1 MKRKI
6 IVFFSILFTINSLFA
21 QTKDFRSIN
30 WGMNRDQIKAI
41 EKEKILLETEKY
53 VAYETKVSGFPV
65 WLVYNFI
72 NDKCVNS
79 RYMIKVEHANDT
91 LFVDDY
97 KKLKSLLIK
106 VYGNP
111 IEDETIWKDDLYKDD
126 ETEYGMA
133 LSIGDLFY
141 YTNWENDK
149 TFISLE
155 LGGDNY
161 EIDHFII
168 FYDSKEFSSLAEEKK
183 AEEET
188 EGL

>member
-1 MKRKI
+1 MKRLLMVI
-6 IVFFSILFTINSLFA
+6 FCLLIAANALFA

-41 EKEKILLETEKY
+41 EKEKILTETEKY

-72 NDKCVNS
+72 DDKCVNS

-97 KKLKSLLIK
+97 KKLKGLLIK
-106 VYGNP
+106 VYGAP
-111 IEDETIWKDDLYKDD
+111 IEDEIIWKDDLYKDD

-133 LSIGDLFY
+133 ISIGDLFY
-141 YTNWENDK
+141 YSTWENDK

-161 EIDHFII
+161 KVDHFII
-168 FYDSKEFSSLAEEKK
+168 FYDSKEFSSLLKEKE

-188 EGL
+188 SGL